1 MPRPSEALMNEAG
14 EWIAEQLSE
23 EGLMVTSGFVD
34 LVLDMEWSAIEE
46 GVGPDDRAAVLA
58 AVMEKMVEE
67 NVHVGPPPDTIS
79 TDGIDTSQIR
89 PVPKQFVEQVLSWE
103 DDFLGFAG
111 IRRSD
116 HAPGD
121 TPGDTPGGAG

>member
-46 GVGPDDRAAVLA
+46 GVAPDARSLVVD
-58 AVMEKMVEE
+58 AVMQKMVEE
-67 NVHVGPPPDTIS
+67 NIQVGPPLDTLS

-89 PVPKQFVEQVLSWE
+89 PVPRPFVEQVLSWE
-103 DDFLGFAG
+103 DEFLGFAG
-111 IRRSD
+111 IRRADLVS
-116 HAPGD
+116 
-121 TPGDTPGGAG
+121 

>member
-1 MPRPSEALMNEAG
+1 MSRPSEALMNEAG

-34 LVLDMEWSAIEE
+34 LVLDMEWTAIEE
-46 GVGPDDRAAVLA
+46 GVDPDERSLVVD
-58 AVMEKMVEE
+58 AVMQKMVEE
-67 NVHVGPPPDTIS
+67 NVHVGPPPDTLS

-89 PVPKQFVEQVLSWE
+89 PVPRGFVEQVLSWE

-111 IRRSD
+111 VRRSEV
-116 HAPGD
+116 
-121 TPGDTPGGAG
+121 AG

>member
-34 LVLDMEWSAIEE
+34 LVLDMEWTAIEE
-46 GVGPDDRAAVLA
+46 GAPANDRPIVVD
-58 AVMEKMVEE
+58 AVMEKMVAE
-67 NVHVGPPPDTIS
+67 NVHVGPPPDTLS

-111 IRRSD
+111 IDRAD
-116 HAPGD
+116 M
-121 TPGDTPGGAG
+121 AG

>member
-34 LVLDMEWSAIEE
+34 LVLDFEWTSIEE
-46 GVGPDDRAAVLA
+46 GIGAEDRPAIVESIMA
-58 AVMEKMVEE
+58 KMVEE
-67 NVHVGPPPDTIS
+67 NVMVGPPPDTLS

-116 HAPGD
+116 V
-121 TPGDTPGGAG
+121 AG

>member
-34 LVLDMEWSAIEE
+34 LVLDLEWTSIEE
-46 GVGPDDRAAVLA
+46 GVDPDQRGVVVDS
-58 AVMEKMVEE
+58 VMQKMAEE
-67 NVHVGPPPDTIS
+67 NIQVGPPPETLS

-89 PVPKQFVEQVLSWE
+89 PVPRGFVEQVLSWE
-103 DDFLGFAG
+103 DEFLGFAG
-111 IRRSD
+111 VRRSD
-116 HAPGD
+116 VAA
-121 TPGDTPGGAG
+121 GGAAGGTG

>member
-1 MPRPSEALMNEAG
+1 MARPSEALMNEAG
-14 EWIAEQLSE
+14 EWIAEQLAE

-34 LVLDMEWSAIEE
+34 LVLDMEWTAIEA
-46 GVGPDDRAAVLA
+46 GVGADDRSVIVET
-58 AVMEKMVEE
+58 VMQNMTEQ
-67 NVHVGPPPDTIS
+67 NILVGPPPETLS

-111 IRRSD
+111 VKRADVAARS
-116 HAPGD
+116 
-121 TPGDTPGGAG
+121 

>member
-34 LVLDMEWSAIEE
+34 LVLDMEWSSIEE
-46 GVGPDDRAAVLA
+46 GVDPDQRGVVVD
-58 AVMEKMVEE
+58 AVMQKMVEE
-67 NVHVGPPPDTIS
+67 NIQVGPPPETLS

-89 PVPKQFVEQVLSWE
+89 PVPRGFVEQVLSWE
-103 DDFLGFAG
+103 DEFLGFAG
-111 IRRSD
+111 VRRSD
-116 HAPGD
+116 VA
-121 TPGDTPGGAG
+121 TGGAAGGTG

>member
-34 LVLDMEWSAIEE
+34 LVLDMEWTSIEE
-46 GVGPDDRAAVLA
+46 GVTPDDRPAVLE
-58 AVMEKMVEE
+58 AVMQKMVEE
-67 NVHVGPPPDTIS
+67 NVHVGPPPDTVS

-116 HAPGD
+116 HAARSASDG
-121 TPGDTPGGAG
+121 TG

>member
-34 LVLDMEWSAIEE
+34 LVLDMEWTSIEE
-46 GVGPDDRAAVLA
+46 GVDPDQRGVVVDS
-58 AVMEKMVEE
+58 VMQKMAEE
-67 NVHVGPPPDTIS
+67 NIQVGPPPETLS

-89 PVPKQFVEQVLSWE
+89 PVPRGFVEQVLSWE
-103 DDFLGFAG
+103 DEFLGFAG

-116 HAPGD
+116 VAA
-121 TPGDTPGGAG
+121 GGTASGTG

>member
-1 MPRPSEALMNEAG
+1 MARPSEGLMNEAG

-34 LVLDMEWSAIEE
+34 LVLDMEWTAIEE
-46 GVGPDDRAAVLA
+46 GIDPDARDLVVD
-58 AVMEKMVEE
+58 AVMAKMIEE
-67 NVHVGPPPDTIS
+67 NVHVGPPPDTLS

-111 IRRSD
+111 VRRAD
-116 HAPGD
+116 V
-121 TPGDTPGGAG
+121 AG

>member
-1 MPRPSEALMNEAG
+1 MNEAG

-34 LVLDMEWSAIEE
+34 LVLDMEWTAIEE
-46 GVGPDDRAAVLA
+46 GVRPDDRPAVLD
-58 AVMEKMVEE
+58 AVMRKMVEE
-67 NVHVGPPPDTIS
+67 NVHVGPPPETLS

-89 PVPKQFVEQVLSWE
+89 PVPRQFVEQVLSWE

-111 IRRSD
+111 IRR
-116 HAPGD
+116 AEL
-121 TPGDTPGGAG
+121 AG

>member
-1 MPRPSEALMNEAG
+1 MARPSEALMNEAG

-34 LVLDMEWSAIEE
+34 LVLDMEWTAIEE
-46 GVGPDDRAAVLA
+46 GTSPEDRAAVLE
-58 AVMEKMVEE
+58 AVMQKMIEE

-111 IRRSD
+111 KRRSEYVS
-116 HAPGD
+116 
-121 TPGDTPGGAG
+121 

>member
-34 LVLDMEWSAIEE
+34 LVLDMEWTVIEE
-46 GVGPDDRAAVLA
+46 GVDPDARSSVVD
-58 AVMEKMVEE
+58 AVMAKMIEE
-67 NVHVGPPPDTIS
+67 NVQVGPPLDTLS

-89 PVPKQFVEQVLSWE
+89 PVPRGFVEQVLSWE

-111 IRRSD
+111 VKRAD
-116 HAPGD
+116 V
-121 TPGDTPGGAG
+121 AG

>member
-1 MPRPSEALMNEAG
+1 MNEAG

-34 LVLDMEWSAIEE
+34 LVLDMEWTSIEE
-46 GVGPDDRAAVLA
+46 GVHPDERTQVVDS
-58 AVMEKMVEE
+58 VMQKMVEE
-67 NVHVGPPPDTIS
+67 NVQVGPPPETLS

-89 PVPKQFVEQVLSWE
+89 PVPRQFVEQVLSWE
-103 DDFLGFAG
+103 DEFLGFAG

-116 HAPGD
+116 HASEGAPRGA
-121 TPGDTPGGAG
+121 PEGAG

>member
-34 LVLDMEWSAIEE
+34 LVLDMEWTAIEE
-46 GVGPDDRAAVLA
+46 GVNPDQRGPVVDT
-58 AVMEKMVEE
+58 VMQKMVEE
-67 NVHVGPPPDTIS
+67 NIQVGPPLDTLS

-89 PVPKQFVEQVLSWE
+89 PVPRQFVEQVLSWE
-103 DDFLGFAG
+103 DEFLGFAG
-111 IRRSD
+111 IRRADIAAQS
-116 HAPGD
+116 G
-121 TPGDTPGGAG
+121 

>member
-34 LVLDMEWSAIEE
+34 LVLDMEWSSIEE
-46 GVGPDDRAAVLA
+46 GVDPEARTLVVDS
-58 AVMEKMVEE
+58 VMQKMVDE
-67 NVHVGPPPDTIS
+67 NVHVGPPPDTLS

-89 PVPKQFVEQVLSWE
+89 PVPRQFVEQVLSWE
-103 DDFLGFAG
+103 DDFLGFAAV
-111 IRRSD
+111 RRADFASE
-116 HAPGD
+116 GR
-121 TPGDTPGGAG
+121 G

>member
-1 MPRPSEALMNEAG
+1 MARPSEALMNEAG

-34 LVLDMEWSAIEE
+34 LVLDMEWTAIEE
-46 GVGPDDRAAVLA
+46 GLNPDERGSVVDV
-58 AVMEKMVEE
+58 VMQKMVEE
-67 NVHVGPPPDTIS
+67 NVHVGPPPETLS

-116 HAPGD
+116 HAS
-121 TPGDTPGGAG
+121 GGAG

>member
-34 LVLDMEWSAIEE
+34 LVLDMEWSAIEG
-46 GVGPDDRAAVLA
+46 GVDPDDRGQVVD
-58 AVMEKMVEE
+58 AVMRKMIEE
-67 NVHVGPPPDTIS
+67 NIQVGPPPETLS

-89 PVPKQFVEQVLSWE
+89 PVPRGFVEQVLSWE
-103 DDFLGFAG
+103 DEFLGFAG
-111 IRRSD
+111 LRRID
-116 HAPGD
+116 VATDGAA
-121 TPGDTPGGAG
+121 GGTG